1 VVREWW
7 QARAD
12 RQLDRVMDR
21 RWREY
26 ERDQRLEIR
35 YRWWAAC
42 NRPELRLSTKGA
54 TPGDRITSAAAAPL
68 LAEIQLGRYGAPTVL
83 IVELRPGQM
92 VDALEAVG
100 RELAAALCVARLRF
114 ETTPGSPYVR
124 VTLVER
130 DPLTTAAAVDTAV
143 GTVTLGTDEYATPVR
158 FAPERFHHLAIQG
171 QTGAGKST
179 ALYHLLRQI
188 MALPNVQLSGVDPSG
203 LLFRELP
210 EDSLRV
216 SGLSDLEAV
225 DKALSGLVAEMDAR
239 ARLIP
244 RLADA
249 LPCGPG
255 AWPWLFVV
263 LEEFPALLAAVELAD
278 RKLSS
283 RVKLHVGRLTAEGRK
298 VGLRCVIA
306 AQRFEATS
314 VGGAVVR
321 ANCPLRMS
329 LRVDDATSVGFLHE
343 QADPQVIAEHVRAES
358 GVALL
363 SAPGTRLRRLRVP
376 HVTYAE
382 WAAA

>member
-1 VVREWW
+1 
-7 QARAD
+7 
-12 RQLDRVMDR
+12 
-21 RWREY
+21 
-26 ERDQRLEIR
+26 
-35 YRWWAAC
+35 
-42 NRPELRLSTKGA
+42 
-54 TPGDRITSAAAAPL
+54 
-68 LAEIQLGRYGAPTVL
+68 
-83 IVELRPGQM
+83 
-92 VDALEAVG
+92 
-100 RELAAALCVARLRF
+100 
-114 ETTPGSPYVR
+114 
-124 VTLVER
+124 VTLVEQ
-130 DPLTTAAAVDTAV
+130 DPLTVAAPVDTAW
-143 GTVTLGTDEYATPVR
+143 GALTLGTDEYGVPVR
-158 FAPERFHHLAIQG
+158 FVPDRFLHCAIQG
-171 QTGAGKST
+171 QTSSGKST

-188 MALPNVQLSGVDPSG
+188 TALPNAHLAGVDPSG

-210 EDSLRV
+210 EDPLRV

-225 DKALSGLVAEMDAR
+225 EKCLSGLVAEMEAR
-239 ARLIP
+239 TRRIP
-244 RLADA
+244 RRMDA
-249 LPCGPG
+249 LPCGPW
-255 AWPWLFVV
+255 AAPWLFVV

-278 RKLSS
+278 KKLAA

-306 AQRFEATS
+306 AQRFEAAS

-382 WAAA
+382 WAEAAA